1 MAAPKDDTHME
12 KRENLALQV
21 TKEIVVKF
29 VETGRI
35 SPGNFSEHFGPIYNE
50 VLRVIA
56 GDPAQGREPADGDAD
71 EPTDE
76 TSRPD
81 RPGKGA

>member
-1 MAAPKDDTHME
+1 ME

-35 SPGNFSEHFGPIYNE
+35 SPGNFTEHFGPIYEE
-50 VLRVIA
+50 VLRVISRRQ
-56 GDPAQGREPADGDAD
+56 DEPA
-71 EPTDE
+71 
-76 TSRPD
+76 RPD
-81 RPGKGA
+81 AVRVIAKGGRDDG

>member
-1 MAAPKDDTHME
+1 MD

-35 SPGNFSEHFGPIYNE
+35 SPGNFTEHFGPIYEE
-50 VLRVIA
+50 VLRVI
-56 GDPAQGREPADGDAD
+56 GRGATGAAPGPKDGRDD
-71 EPTDE
+71 
-76 TSRPD
+76 
-81 RPGKGA
+81 G

>member
-1 MAAPKDDTHME
+1 ME

-35 SPGNFSEHFGPIYNE
+35 SPGNFTEHFGPIYDE
-50 VLRVIA
+50 VLRVISRNQDTEA
-56 GDPAQGREPADGDAD
+56 
-71 EPTDE
+71 
-76 TSRPD
+76 RPD
-81 RPGKGA
+81 GVRVIAKGGRDNG

>member
-1 MAAPKDDTHME
+1 MD

-35 SPGNFSEHFGPIYNE
+35 SPGNFTEHFGPIYDE
-50 VLRVIA
+50 VLRVIS
-56 GDPAQGREPADGDAD
+56 RSEPGDA
-71 EPTDE
+71 
-76 TSRPD
+76 TSE
-81 RPGKGA
+81 KGENEHA

>member
-12 KRENLALQV
+12 KRENMALQV

-35 SPGNFSEHFGPIYNE
+35 SPGNFTEHFGPIYEE
-50 VLRVIA
+50 VLWVISRNEPAGETREKVRVIA
-56 GDPAQGREPADGDAD
+56 
-71 EPTDE
+71 
-76 TSRPD
+76 
-81 RPGKGA
+81 KGGQDNG

>member
-1 MAAPKDDTHME
+1 ME

-35 SPGNFSEHFGPIYNE
+35 SPGNFTEHFGPIYDE
-50 VLRVIA
+50 VLRVISRNQDTEA
-56 GDPAQGREPADGDAD
+56 
-71 EPTDE
+71 
-76 TSRPD
+76 RPD
-81 RPGKGA
+81 GVRVITKGGRDNG

>member
-1 MAAPKDDTHME
+1 MD

-35 SPGNFSEHFGPIYNE
+35 SPGHFSEHFGPIYEE
-50 VLRVIA
+50 VLRVLRRGEAAA
-56 GDPAQGREPADGDAD
+56 GEDAGKDGRDDG
-71 EPTDE
+71 
-76 TSRPD
+76 
-81 RPGKGA
+81 

>member
-1 MAAPKDDTHME
+1 MD

-35 SPGNFSEHFGPIYNE
+35 SPGNFSEHFGPIYEE
-50 VLRVIA
+50 VLRVLRRGEAAA
-56 GDPAQGREPADGDAD
+56 GEAAGKDGRDDG
-71 EPTDE
+71 
-76 TSRPD
+76 
-81 RPGKGA
+81 

>member
-1 MAAPKDDTHME
+1 MD

-35 SPGNFSEHFGPIYNE
+35 SPGNFSEHFGPIYEE
-50 VLRVIA
+50 VLRVLRRGEAAA
-56 GDPAQGREPADGDAD
+56 GEDAGNDGRDDG
-71 EPTDE
+71 
-76 TSRPD
+76 
-81 RPGKGA
+81 

>member
-1 MAAPKDDTHME
+1 MD

-35 SPGNFSEHFGPIYNE
+35 SPGNFSEHFGPIYEE
-50 VLRVIA
+50 VLRVLRRGEATA
-56 GDPAQGREPADGDAD
+56 GDASDKDGRDDG
-71 EPTDE
+71 
-76 TSRPD
+76 
-81 RPGKGA
+81 

>member
-1 MAAPKDDTHME
+1 ME

-35 SPGNFSEHFGPIYNE
+35 SPGNFTEHFGPIYEE
-50 VLRVIA
+50 VLRVISR
-56 GDPAQGREPADGDAD
+56 GQDEQGRPDGVRVIAKGGR
-71 EPTDE
+71 TD
-76 TSRPD
+76 
-81 RPGKGA
+81 G

>member
-1 MAAPKDDTHME
+1 VFVD

-35 SPGNFSEHFGPIYNE
+35 SPGNFTEHFGPIYDE
-50 VLRVIA
+50 VLRVISRGA
-56 GDPAQGREPADGDAD
+56 APEAEGEKDG
-71 EPTDE
+71 
-76 TSRPD
+76 PD
-81 RPGKGA
+81 NG